1 MLEVTMKRLIKAGEE
16 LEIQVQEYPEYS
28 GRGMFGSMTCGVTLE
43 SSADLLPL
51 VAKAANQLSGLIWL
65 SSLMKWPICEQTVW
79 GAASSSI
86 RC

>member
-51 VAKAANQLSGLIWL
+51 VAKAANQLSEVDLAVFLDEVANLRTDSMGRGI
-65 SSLMKWPICEQTVW
+65 IVY
-79 GAASSSI
+79 
-86 RC
+86 